1 MKTQPQTPRF
11 FAIILP
17 LSVAAFVAGCSKAS
31 SSQAPAGAPPPAPV
45 TVAKPE
51 VREFTPTE
59 TLTGRIEAVDA
70 VEIRPRVSGY
80 LTEVRFQ
87 AGQIVSKGDV
97 LFVIDP
103 RPFKAAA
110 QRAEADL
117 ESAKVRL
124 NWAKREI
131 ERAEQL
137 LKTRAISTEEAD
149 LRRTRL
155 SEGNA
160 AVAAAEAALVTA
172 KLNVEYTEVRSPVSG
187 RVSRAL
193 ITPGNNVS
201 GVDGF
206 NTLLTTVVSV
216 DPVYAYADLDE
227 ATLLKLNRLRR
238 ENKLPTD
245 SQGRI
250 AVRLALADEE
260 GYPHEGVIESFD
272 NRIDPAT
279 GSLIVRAILPN
290 PDQSLVPGLFARMNI
305 PSGERSPALLVP
317 DSVVG
322 TEQSLKFAYTVSA
335 SNTVEKR
342 YVTLGPVIDGKR
354 VITAGLKQDDRVIIN
369 GTMRVMFPGQPVTP
383 ETATAGD
390 AAPAGKVATR

>member
-1 MKTQPQTPRF
+1 
-11 FAIILP
+11 
-17 LSVAAFVAGCSKAS
+17 LSLAAVVAGCSKAS
-31 SSQAPAGAPPPAPV
+31 SSQASAGAPPPAPV

-124 NWAKREI
+124 DWAKREI

-227 ATLLKLNRLRR
+227 STLLKLNRLRR

-290 PDQSLVPGLFARMNI
+290 PDQSLVPGLFARVNI

-383 ETATAGD
+383 ETAAAGE
-390 AAPAGKVATR
+390 AAPAGKVAAR